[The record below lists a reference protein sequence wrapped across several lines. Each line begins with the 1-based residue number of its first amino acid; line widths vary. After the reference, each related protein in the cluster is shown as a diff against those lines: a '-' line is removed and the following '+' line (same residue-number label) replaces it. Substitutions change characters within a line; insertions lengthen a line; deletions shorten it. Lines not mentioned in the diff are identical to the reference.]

1 MAFTIMRLNL
11 GTGQRVENNMNIRQI
26 SMFAVAV
33 VFTAS
38 TIVSLFTLNAS
49 AQSLKPVYST
59 NNILYYAQPTCEIGQ
74 NEGTTALVGN
84 DNLEKIL
91 RYYVGKGL
99 TLAQASGI
107 AGNYQQESGF
117 NPAII
122 QGGAIAGPDYKP
134 VSGVGFG
141 IAQWTFPS
149 RQDPLVALAQSSS
162 RPIIDL
168 GLQLDYSW
176 QEMETGKGHR
186 MKLAEFKATTTP
198 EDAAYVFHR
207 DYEVSADSE
216 AFVKRVRGGNAINI
230 YNQYKAS
237 IPDGS
242 TQPSAGTGTGTA
254 TSTEVCTGDGS
265 ASPYANNQFKIY
277 NQNDPKWANEP
288 YGKSTIGAAGCGPA
302 AMAMIITAFKGNEV
316 TPSQTAAYG
325 AANGTLRD
333 EGLKGSLTNVHS
345 VIGGNWGLKS
355 SQLKPDVAI
364 INSALRDGA
373 LIVVSGEGSAPFIP
387 EGHYIVIRGVT
398 ATGKWLIGDSN
409 GAIGIENSKKEWDP
423 AEIIVKM
430 HINNIWA
437 MRK

>member
-1 MAFTIMRLNL
+1 MRLSH
-11 GTGQRVENNMNIRQI
+11 GIGQRVGNNMKLRKL
-26 SMFAVAV
+26 
-33 VFTAS
+33 S
-38 TIVSLFTLNAS
+38 TLFIAFVLAITTMLNLFTSQAM
-49 AQSLKPVYST
+49 AQGVVNPFYSS
-59 NNILYYAQPTCEIGQ
+59 NDILYYDPNACEVGV

-99 TLAQASGI
+99 TLAQAAGI
-107 AGNYQQESGF
+107 AGNYQQESSF

-122 QGGAIAGPDYKP
+122 QGGAIAGPNYKP

-141 IAQWTFPS
+141 IAQWTFPA
-149 RQDPLVALAQSSS
+149 RQDPLVALASSS
-162 RPIIDL
+162 NRPIIDL

-186 MKLAEFKATTTP
+186 MKLDVFKATTTP

-216 AFVKRVRGGNAINI
+216 AFVKRVRGGNAVNI
-230 YNQYKAS
+230 YNQYKS
-237 IPDGS
+237 IIPDGS
-242 TQPSAGTGTGTA
+242 AQPSTGTGTETA
-254 TSTEVCTGDGS
+254 ASTTVCTGDGTT
-265 ASPYANNQFKIY
+265 SPYANNQFVIY
-277 NQNDPKWANEP
+277 NQNDPKWANEA

-302 AMAMIITAFKGNEV
+302 AMAMIITAFKGNAV
-316 TPSQTAAYG
+316 TPSETAAYG
-325 AANGTLRD
+325 AANGTLRN
-333 EGLKGSLTNVHS
+333 EGINGSLANIHS

-355 SQLKPDVAI
+355 SQLTPDVAK
-364 INSALRDGA
+364 INAALRDGA
-373 LIVVSGEGSAPFIP
+373 LIVVSGRGQAPFID

-398 ATGKWLIGDSN
+398 ATGKWMIGDSN

-423 AEIIVKM
+423 STIVTNM
-430 HINNIWA
+430 DSDNIWA